1 MLQGY
6 EMRQYPSVKWAC
18 TEATYKMEKE
28 DSASR
33 ETNDFNLIK
42 MVQEM
47 MSGKGWKNKPE
58 NKMFMKL
65 FRYFNNFWFLTHL
78 QLNLISGTSLV

>member
-1 MLQGY
+1 M
-6 EMRQYPSVKWAC
+6 KWAC

-28 DSASR
+28 DSESR
-33 ETNDFNLIK
+33 DSNDFNLIK

-65 FRYFNNFWFLTHL
+65 FR
-78 QLNLISGTSLV
+78 

>member
-1 MLQGY
+1 
-6 EMRQYPSVKWAC
+6 MRQYPSVKWAC

-28 DSASR
+28 DSESR
-33 ETNDFNLIK
+33 DSSDFNLIK

-47 MSGKGWKNKPE
+47 MSGKAWKNKPE

-65 FRYFNNFWFLTHL
+65 FR
-78 QLNLISGTSLV
+78 